1 VVVVVVMVIMR
12 LGTWNR
18 ANRERNSGDG
28 GQHESKLPH
37 RNFSLGFTS
46 IPSSD
51 HAPIRQSR
59 MVNIAQVDKNIAG
72 RSPARAPR
80 PTEHHHRTVTPG
92 RRRGAGEASFAGG
105 NEPTI
110 MMTTTTIAD
119 D

>member
-59 MVNIAQVDKNIAG
+59 MVNIAQVDKNIGRPVASAG
-72 RSPARAPR
+72 ATA
-80 PTEHHHRTVTPG
+80 HRTPSPHRDTGPAPG
-92 RRRGAGEASFAGG
+92 RW
-105 NEPTI
+105 
-110 MMTTTTIAD
+110 
-119 D
+119 